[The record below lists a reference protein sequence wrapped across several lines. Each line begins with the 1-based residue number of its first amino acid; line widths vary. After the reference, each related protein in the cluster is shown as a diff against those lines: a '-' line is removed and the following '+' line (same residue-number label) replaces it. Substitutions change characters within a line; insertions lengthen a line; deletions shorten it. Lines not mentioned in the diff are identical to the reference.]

1 MVPFLALL
9 EQRAG
14 KSQRCIDTIAKRAEH
29 TRPRTDAEPGRWQ
42 QHFLY
47 PLVREERKFITTTT
61 KRGRRLMTQI
71 TLLDLRSRAN
81 SPAVEEREL
90 RNMHVDAKVKAHFK
104 EVITT
109 GRGAEEVTGEE
120 EGSEAR

>member
-1 MVPFLALL
+1 
-9 EQRAG
+9 
-14 KSQRCIDTIAKRAEH
+14 
-29 TRPRTDAEPGRWQ
+29 
-42 QHFLY
+42 
-47 PLVREERKFITTTT
+47 
-61 KRGRRLMTQI
+61 MTQI

-120 EGSEAR
+120 EGRKVRQRGQGRGAGGRKGQGR